1 MRQTRNVI
9 SRRQRRTTRF
19 IPSRLGNKQAPRP
32 MGRRIV
38 LAFVGLL
45 VAGLVLMGV
54 AGVAMAVT
62 YNGIAANL
70 KPRLEQIHTYT
81 AFQPS
86 KIYDRNGTLLYE
98 FVGEG
103 RRTPV
108 NLDEVSKHLIN
119 ATVAAEDASFFENP
133 GVNYFSIA
141 RATYANITQQS
152 VGAGGASTITQQVVR
167 LIVLTPEE
175 RQDPNIYSRKVKEI
189 ILAQELNTV
198 YSKNEILELYLNEIP
213 YGNLSY
219 GIQAAAQN
227 YFGVDA
233 KDLDIA
239 QASLLGGIPQLPTT
253 YNPMP
258 WLDDNLLLKGI
269 KLPKDVWIDPLYD
282 LSNDIKGEIAPPK
295 GRQIEVLR
303 QMVKN
308 NYLTERE
315 ARAAVAK
322 DLQFAK
328 PEVSL
333 LAPHFVFYVK
343 DYLQQRYGA
352 EVVSNGGL
360 SITTTLDLET
370 QNLAQTIAY
379 TRIQELNADRRN
391 IHNAAVVVMQP
402 NTGQILGMVGSIG
415 YDLSETTTTP
425 GEEGNV
431 LDGKVNVTT
440 ALRQPGSALKPFTY
454 LSGMEQY
461 VATDGASGITP
472 ASVLWDVPT
481 IFNPRGVKYE
491 PQNFD
496 NQFHGPLRA
505 RTAVAN
511 SLNIPAVKGLKAAGI
526 PETLDLLHRLGI
538 SPNVL
543 ANDPGYY
550 GLALTLGG
558 GEVTPLDL
566 ATAYNTVASGG
577 RYFAPTPILKITD
590 ARGKTL
596 EEFKPTP
603 LANPES
609 DTVSD
614 TSKCVI
620 PEGEDYQLGARVPNG
635 TQCVDGRLNYIIT
648 NMISD
653 NEARR
658 PIFGLNSILKLSQPS
673 AVKTGT
679 TNDFRD
685 AWASGFT
692 PFVTVTVWTGNN
704 NNEQTAQVEST
715 QGGGVIWARTMEA
728 IFANEKIMNRLAGF
742 YGGIENMP
750 QSFEKSYPGVY
761 RESICEIPG
770 PFGGRTDELFI
781 DGLDAGGKCD
791 LYEKVSV
798 VKLTITDPEGKETT
812 TYCRPVE
819 GAEYPEGAIS
829 SIYVWKLPESNDDE
843 RIDLSKW
850 KGYTSDRGN
859 SGNDEDEP
867 VALDPDKLPGCD
879 TIAPTPTPGTPTPD
893 PLTPTVPVLGPGQV
907 LMPNLVGFGE
917 NQARQQLMSLG
928 FAPDKIV
935 VDYQGRDR
943 LGPVFDQYPAYAV
956 VSSLPGVG
964 SVVDL
969 NTVIILG
976 IRSPDGSQPTTAPP
990 ATGQPTTA
998 PPPVN
1003 PTPALPLPTTI
1014 IIQPSPVEPSPVPE
1028 QPQPTPV
1035 VTP

>member
-1 MRQTRNVI
+1 MRQTSRNVI

-19 IPSRLGNKQAPRP
+19 IPSRLGNKGAQRS
-32 MGRRIV
+32 MGRRIGIAFMSL
-38 LAFVGLL
+38 LAVGL
-45 VAGLVLMGV
+45 VFMAVG
-54 AGVAMAVT
+54 GVAMAVT

-70 KPRLEQIHTYT
+70 KPRLDQIHTYT
-81 AFQPS
+81 AFQAS

-119 ATVAAEDASFFENP
+119 ATVAAEDASFFENS

-141 RATYANITQQS
+141 RATFANITQQS

-175 RQDPNIYSRKVKEI
+175 RQDPNVYSRKVKEI

-219 GIQAAAQN
+219 GVQAAAQN
-227 YFGVDA
+227 YFGIDA

-253 YNPMP
+253 YDPMP
-258 WLDDNLLLKGI
+258 WLDDKLVLKGL
-269 KLPKDVWIDPLYD
+269 KLPKDVWLDPMYD
-282 LSNDIKGEIAPPK
+282 LANDVKGEIVPPK

-303 QMVKN
+303 QMVRN
-308 NYLTERE
+308 NYVTERE
-315 ARAAVAK
+315 ARAAVAT
-322 DLQFAK
+322 DLQFDK

-360 SITTTLDLET
+360 SITTTLDLQT
-370 QNLAQTIAY
+370 QDLAQTIAY
-379 TRIQELNADRRN
+379 TRIQELNAAERN

-402 NTGQILGMVGSIG
+402 NTGQILAMVGSIG

-461 VATDGASGITP
+461 VATKGERGITP

-526 PETLDLLHRLGI
+526 PETLNLLHRLGI

-609 DTVSD
+609 DAVSD

-620 PEGEDYQLGARVPNG
+620 PDGEDYRLGARLPNG
-635 TQCVDGRLNYIIT
+635 TQCVDGRLNHIIT

-658 PIFGLNSILKLSQPS
+658 PIFGTNSILKLSLPA

-728 IFANEKIMNRLAGF
+728 IFANDAIMNRLAGF
-742 YGGIENMP
+742 YGGIDSMP
-750 QSFEKSYPGVY
+750 QSFAKSYPGVY
-761 RESICEIPG
+761 REEICEIPG
-770 PFGGRTDELFI
+770 AFGGRTDELFI
-781 DGLDAGGKCD
+781 DGLDSGGRCD
-791 LYEKVSV
+791 LYEKISV
-798 VKLTITDPEGKETT
+798 VRLTTTDAEGKQTS
-812 TYCRPVE
+812 TYCRPVA

-850 KGYTSDRGN
+850 KGYTSDRGDN
-859 SGNDEDEP
+859 GEDSP
-867 VALDPDKLPGCD
+867 VAVDPDKLPSCD
-879 TIAPTPTPGTPTPD
+879 AVAPTPTPGTPTPD
-893 PLTPTVPVLGPGQV
+893 PLTPTAPILGPGQV
-907 LMPNLVGFGE
+907 QMPNLVGYGE
-917 NQARQQLMSLG
+917 NQARQMLMNLG
-928 FAPDKIV
+928 FTPDKIV

-943 LGPVFDQYPAYAV
+943 LGPVFDQFPAYAV

-964 SVVDL
+964 SAVDL

-976 IRSPDGSQPTTAPP
+976 IRSPDTSQPTAPP
-990 ATGQPTTA
+990 AQPTTPPVIEPTA
-998 PPPVN
+998 PPVVV
-1003 PTPALPLPTTI
+1003 PTT
-1014 IIQPSPVEPSPVPE
+1014 PPVVEPSPIPE

>member
-1 MRQTRNVI
+1 MRQTSRNVI

-19 IPSRLGNKQAPRP
+19 IPSRLGNKGAQRS
-32 MGRRIV
+32 MGRRIGIAFISL
-38 LAFVGLL
+38 LAVGL
-45 VAGLVLMGV
+45 VFIAV

-70 KPRLEQIHTYT
+70 KPRLDQIHTYT
-81 AFQPS
+81 AFQAS

-119 ATVAAEDASFFENP
+119 ATVAAEDASFFENS

-141 RATYANITQQS
+141 RATFANITQQS

-175 RQDPNIYSRKVKEI
+175 RQDPNVYSRKVKEI

-219 GIQAAAQN
+219 GVQAAAQN
-227 YFGVDA
+227 YFGIDA

-253 YNPMP
+253 YDPMP
-258 WLDDNLLLKGI
+258 WLDDKLVLKGL
-269 KLPKDVWIDPLYD
+269 KLPKDVWLDPMYD
-282 LSNDIKGEIAPPK
+282 LANDVKGEIVPPK

-303 QMVKN
+303 QMVRN
-308 NYLTERE
+308 NYVTERE
-315 ARAAVAK
+315 ARAAVAT
-322 DLQFAK
+322 DLQFDK

-360 SITTTLDLET
+360 SITTTLDLQT
-370 QNLAQTIAY
+370 QDLAQTIAY
-379 TRIQELNADRRN
+379 TRIQELNAADRN

-402 NTGQILGMVGSIG
+402 NTGQILAMVGSIG

-461 VATDGASGITP
+461 VATKGQRGITP

-526 PETLDLLHRLGI
+526 PETLNLLHRLGI

-590 ARGKTL
+590 SRGKTL

-609 DTVSD
+609 DPVSD

-620 PEGEDYQLGARVPNG
+620 PNSEDYRLGARLPNG
-635 TQCVDGRLNYIIT
+635 TQCVDGRLNHIIT

-658 PIFGLNSILKLSQPS
+658 PIFGTNSILKLSLPA

-728 IFANEKIMNRLAGF
+728 IFANDAIMNRLAGF
-742 YGGIENMP
+742 YGGIDNMP
-750 QSFEKSYPGVY
+750 QSFAKSYPGVY
-761 RESICEIPG
+761 REEICEIPG

-781 DGLDAGGKCD
+781 DGLDSGGRCD
-791 LYEKVSV
+791 LYEKISV
-798 VKLTITDPEGKETT
+798 VRLTTTDAEGKETA
-812 TYCRPVE
+812 TYCRPVA

-850 KGYTSDRGN
+850 KGYTSDR
-859 SGNDEDEP
+859 NDNGEDSP
-867 VALDPDKLPGCD
+867 VAVDPDKLPSCD
-879 TIAPTPTPGTPTPD
+879 AVAPTPTPGTPTPD
-893 PLTPTVPVLGPGQV
+893 PLTPTAPILGPGQV
-907 LMPNLVGFGE
+907 QMPNLVGYGE
-917 NQARQQLMSLG
+917 NQARQILMNLG

-964 SVVDL
+964 SAVDL

-976 IRSPDGSQPTTAPP
+976 IRSPDTSQPTAPP
-990 ATGQPTTA
+990 AQPTA
-998 PPPVN
+998 PPAQ
-1003 PTPALPLPTTI
+1003 PTPVLPVPTTI
-1014 IIQPSPVEPSPVPE
+1014 IIEPTPVVEPSPIPE

-1035 VTP
+1035 TTP